1 MDDIA
6 NKISFLLEKNILSN
20 KCTSK
25 GDLFYFAENVDNIV
39 EVVEDIVESV
49 DENVED
55 RDIIHNDKEH
65 IAGPVNPYVTAN
77 PNTPESSNMENEIIF
92 IKAELLAVKSFV
104 TAELYSLSRIMDRI
118 RTEYDQSKILEKN
131 ENLRNEISSK
141 GMIIKMLSESLSQI
155 TNSFNEPNSIRS
167 TRSIEKIVDRKKFEF
182 FQEKSFIQPNKTIK
196 ASNNN
201 GSFNGANCNIFSPN
215 RYENLEADDTNSN
228 TRIDITDA
236 DYNRNYK

>member
-1 MDDIA
+1 MDNID
-6 NKISFLLEKNILSN
+6 NKISFLLEKNVLSN

-49 DENVED
+49 DKNVED
-55 RDIIHNDKEH
+55 RDIIHNNEEH
-65 IAGPVNPYVTAN
+65 IAGPINPYVTAN
-77 PNTPESSNMENEIIF
+77 PNTPESSNMENKITF

-141 GMIIKMLSESLSQI
+141 DMIIKMLSESLSQI

-196 ASNNN
+196 ANNNN
-201 GSFNGANCNIFSPN
+201 GSFNSANCNIFSPN

-228 TRIDITDA
+228 TRIDITDK

>member
-1 MDDIA
+1 MDNID
-6 NKISFLLEKNILSN
+6 NKISFLLEKNVLSN

-25 GDLFYFAENVDNIV
+25 GDLFYFAENADNIV

-49 DENVED
+49 DKNVED
-55 RDIIHNDKEH
+55 RDIIHNNEEH
-65 IAGPVNPYVTAN
+65 IAGPINPYVTAN
-77 PNTPESSNMENEIIF
+77 PNTPESSNIENKITF

-141 GMIIKMLSESLSQI
+141 DMIIKMLSESLSQI

-167 TRSIEKIVDRKKFEF
+167 TRSEF
-182 FQEKSFIQPNKTIK
+182 FQEESFIQPNKTIK
-196 ASNNN
+196 ANNNN
-201 GSFNGANCNIFSPN
+201 GSFNSANCNIFSPN

-228 TRIDITDA
+228 TRIDITDK